1 MPEEWPRVT
10 HNGQGAPAGAA
21 AIATALADAGTTVVF
36 GLPGGGPNLDVVG
49 AAAQAGLRFV
59 LAHTE
64 TAAVI
69 MAATY
74 ADLTGRPGAAVVTR
88 GPGLASAVNGI
99 AHAALD
105 RLPVVVIADTVR
117 LADAGRVSHQR
128 LDQAALG
135 AVVAKAV
142 VTIGRDRT
150 GEAAAAAAAVR
161 LALMPPAGPVL
172 ALMDDSAL
180 SDPGMSDPGM
190 SDSGGERSGQASDD
204 GVAVLA
210 QALRGSRRPV
220 IMLGTGAIAHTA
232 AIRSALA
239 GRGIPAL
246 HTYRARG
253 IVPDS
258 AAEAA
263 GLVTG
268 GTMEWPLLAA
278 ADLIVGL
285 GVDEAEMI
293 PAAWDYPAP
302 VLLVA
307 GYPPNAPGSA
317 YFPRATALDIPL
329 PAAIAVLANR
339 HGEHDWPPGVGQ
351 IARSQ
356 SALRLSEAAAARPGF
371 LSPVQVVSVV
381 RAHVPGETVVTVDA
395 GAHMLAVM
403 PLWEVTEPRRL
414 LISSGLATMGF
425 ALPAAIAAALCAP
438 ARLVVAFTGDG
449 GLGMTLAEIET
460 AARLRLRIAV
470 VVFNDGDAQPD
481 QDQAAVGWPGRGR
494 GGRLRAGFVRPCGAG
509 VGRRGRGGQ
518 HREGADRRAFRRV
531 RPGRSH
537 RHRRPGGPGGL
548 SRDHGSEPWRSR
560 PPAVPERSNRKEYPV
575 SITVAKFKDV
585 AEGTQP
591 GQFTIGEREAVSS
604 LTDLDPSFKRLLDE
618 PVTAVVAVT
627 GRDEYPNLT
636 PVWFD
641 YEGDTVLLNLATH
654 RKKVDWLRKAPY
666 ATFLLMNPANAYHWI
681 SIKTVLKRE
690 ISEDDPAEGQRVT
703 DQLDRI
709 WVKYTGNEPPYA
721 LRDPSIN
728 ERRVLF
734 EMEVVKV
741 ATFGRP

>member
-1 MPEEWPRVT
+1 VT

-21 AIATALADAGTTVVF
+21 AIVTALADAGTTVMF

-49 AAAQAGLRFV
+49 AAALAGLRFV

-74 ADLTGRPGAAVVTR
+74 ADLTGRPGEAVVTR

-117 LADAGRVSHQR
+117 RADAGRIAHQR

-150 GEAAAAAAAVR
+150 AEAAAAAVR
-161 LALMPPAGPVL
+161 LALTPPPGPVV
-172 ALMDDSAL
+172 ALMDDSAFSDPAISDPAISDPAISDPAI
-180 SDPGMSDPGM
+180 SDPGSSDPGS
-190 SDSGGERSGQASDD
+190 SDPGAAPDSERSGAASSGDRAPRD
-204 GVAVLA
+204 VAVLK
-210 QALRGSRRPV
+210 QALRRSHRPV

-258 AAEAA
+258 SAEAA

-307 GYPPNAPGSA
+307 GYPPSRPGSA
-317 YFPRATALDIPL
+317 YFPGATALDISL
-329 PAAIAVLANR
+329 PAAIGALAHH
-339 HGEHDWPPGVGQ
+339 HGEHDWPPGAGQ
-351 IARSQ
+351 LARTQ
-356 SALRLSEAAAARPGF
+356 SALRLAETAADRPGF
-371 LSPVQVVSVV
+371 LSPVQVVRVV
-381 RAHVPGETVVTVDA
+381 RSKVPRETVVAVDA

-438 ARLVVAFTGDG
+438 DRLVVAFTGDG

-470 VVFNDGDAQPD
+470 VVFNDGTLSLIKIKQQPAGQGGAEAVDFAPVSYAGAAQALGA
-481 QDQAAVGWPGRGR
+481 AAVAVSTEQELATALSAASGRDGPTVIDVQ
-494 GGRLRAGFVRPCGAG
+494 LDPAGYPAIM
-509 VGRRGRGGQ
+509 
-518 HREGADRRAFRRV
+518 D
-531 RPGRSH
+531 
-537 RHRRPGGPGGL
+537 L
-548 SRDHGSEPWRSR
+548 SRGEAGR
-560 PPAVPERSNRKEYPV
+560 
-575 SITVAKFKDV
+575 
-585 AEGTQP
+585 QP
-591 GQFTIGEREAVSS
+591 
-604 LTDLDPSFKRLLDE
+604 L
-618 PVTAVVAVT
+618 
-627 GRDEYPNLT
+627 
-636 PVWFD
+636 
-641 YEGDTVLLNLATH
+641 LATTI
-654 RKKVDWLRKAPY
+654 RSVQCRLP
-666 ATFLLMNPANAYHWI
+666 
-681 SIKTVLKRE
+681 
-690 ISEDDPAEGQRVT
+690 
-703 DQLDRI
+703 
-709 WVKYTGNEPPYA
+709 
-721 LRDPSIN
+721 
-728 ERRVLF
+728 
-734 EMEVVKV
+734 
-741 ATFGRP
+741 

>member
-1 MPEEWPRVT
+1 MT

-21 AIATALADAGTTVVF
+21 AIVTALADAGTRVVF

-49 AAAQAGLRFV
+49 AATAAGLRFV

-117 LADAGRVSHQR
+117 LADAGRISHQR

-150 GEAAAAAAAVR
+150 SEAAAAAVR
-161 LALMPPAGPVL
+161 LALMPPAGPVV
-172 ALMDDSAL
+172 ALMDDSGI
-180 SDPGMSDPGM
+180 SDPGGTPDP
-190 SDSGGERSGQASDD
+190 ERSGRACED
-204 GVAVLA
+204 GGPRDVAVLA
-210 QALRGSRRPV
+210 QALRRSRRPV
-220 IMLGTGAIAHTA
+220 IMLGTEAIAHTA
-232 AIRSALA
+232 AIRPAVA

-293 PAAWDYPAP
+293 PAAWDYPAL

-307 GYPPNAPGSA
+307 GYPPGQGPA
-317 YFPRATALDIPL
+317 YFPGATALDISL
-329 PAAIAVLANR
+329 PAAVAVLADR
-339 HGEHDWPPGVGQ
+339 RGDHDWPLGTGQ
-351 IARSQ
+351 LARTQ
-356 SALRLSEAAAARPGF
+356 SALRLSETAAARPGF
-371 LSPVQVVSVV
+371 LSPVQVVRVV
-381 RAHVPGETVVTVDA
+381 RSQVPRETVVTVDA

-403 PLWEVTEPRRL
+403 PLWEVDEPRRL

-438 ARLVVAFTGDG
+438 DRLVVAFTGDG
-449 GLGMTLAEIET
+449 GLSMTLAEIET

-470 VVFNDGDAQPD
+470 VVFNDGALSLIKIKQRPAGQGGAEAVDFGPVSYARAAQALG
-481 QDQAAVGWPGRGR
+481 AAGVAVSTERELAAALSAASGRDGPTIIDVPVDPAAYPAIMDLSRGEAGR
-494 GGRLRAGFVRPCGAG
+494 RPLPATTVRSIQCRLPWRNSRMSPRAPSLASSRSANVRPC
-509 VGRRGRGGQ
+509 
-518 HREGADRRAFRRV
+518 RA
-531 RPGRSH
+531 
-537 RHRRPGGPGGL
+537 
-548 SRDHGSEPWRSR
+548 
-560 PPAVPERSNRKEYPV
+560 
-575 SITVAKFKDV
+575 
-585 AEGTQP
+585 
-591 GQFTIGEREAVSS
+591 
-604 LTDLDPSFKRLLDE
+604 
-618 PVTAVVAVT
+618 
-627 GRDEYPNLT
+627 
-636 PVWFD
+636 
-641 YEGDTVLLNLATH
+641 
-654 RKKVDWLRKAPY
+654 
-666 ATFLLMNPANAYHWI
+666 
-681 SIKTVLKRE
+681 
-690 ISEDDPAEGQRVT
+690 
-703 DQLDRI
+703 
-709 WVKYTGNEPPYA
+709 
-721 LRDPSIN
+721 
-728 ERRVLF
+728 
-734 EMEVVKV
+734 
-741 ATFGRP
+741 